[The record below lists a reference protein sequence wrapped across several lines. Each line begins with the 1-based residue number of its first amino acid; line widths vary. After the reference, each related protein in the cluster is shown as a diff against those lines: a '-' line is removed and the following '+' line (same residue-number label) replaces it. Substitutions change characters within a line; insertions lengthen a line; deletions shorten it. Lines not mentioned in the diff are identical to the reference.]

1 MTFTVVWASAA
12 EKELASIW
20 MTAPDRSVV
29 AAMAAAID
37 AMLRAAPLEHG
48 ESRGGDR
55 RILIQGN
62 LAVIAEVLVE
72 DRLVRVL
79 AVWAFVPLA

>member
-1 MTFTVVWASAA
+1 MSSLPWPLISTICSERHRLNMGNPGVVIA
-12 EKELASIW
+12 
-20 MTAPDRSVV
+20 
-29 AAMAAAID
+29 
-37 AMLRAAPLEHG
+37 G
-48 ESRGGDR
+48 F
-55 RILIQGN
+55 LIQGN

>member
-1 MTFTVVWASAA
+1 MGNPGVVIA
-12 EKELASIW
+12 
-20 MTAPDRSVV
+20 
-29 AAMAAAID
+29 
-37 AMLRAAPLEHG
+37 G
-48 ESRGGDR
+48 F
-55 RILIQGN
+55 LIQGN

>member
-1 MTFTVVWASAA
+1 MVIAGF
-12 EKELASIW
+12 
-20 MTAPDRSVV
+20 
-29 AAMAAAID
+29 
-37 AMLRAAPLEHG
+37 
-48 ESRGGDR
+48 
-55 RILIQGN
+55 LIQGN